1 MEGDDTACRDA
12 LAILQDVV
20 QVCVVPL
27 CVGCS
32 AATRLACAQRVRR
45 GMISAQRR
53 RVPGSVRSLHACT
66 HVLFALRQLCELLR
80 GRTESCSFH
89 SLCSDTFNMC
99 AMGHLCAQDPAKSAP
114 CRQLLPFI
122 DRFLPVGRGED
133 SQADMNG
140 RKEEDSK
147 TAAAAAAATEAA
159 KLSMALAEERRAGM
173 AELQTKLYEK
183 DQETQALL
191 NKNVALT
198 RALEEKQGQSKSL
211 GASFVQSGV
220 QMIPSSELDLDLSN
234 KEVLGTGVYSGVVPE
249 RRGFREKAH
258 A

>member
-1 MEGDDTACRDA
+1 
-12 LAILQDVV
+12 
-20 QVCVVPL
+20 
-27 CVGCS
+27 
-32 AATRLACAQRVRR
+32 
-45 GMISAQRR
+45 
-53 RVPGSVRSLHACT
+53 VRSLHACT
-66 HVLFALRQLCELLR
+66 HDLFALRQLCELLR

-89 SLCSDTFNMC
+89 SVCSDTFNMC

-122 DRFLPVGRGED
+122 DRLLPGGRGED

-191 NKNVALT
+191 NKNAALT

-234 KEVLGTGVYSGVVPE
+234 KEVLGTGVYSGMVLE
-249 RRGFREKAH
+249 RRGFREKVH